1 MEILRSLLK
10 SLPYGKNESKKY
22 HDMEATEQ
30 YYQDLYHFFFSMMCN
45 LVNSEV
51 RNSTGATDVVIT
63 TPMYL
68 YVVEIKIDSTPEV
81 ALSQIDE
88 KGYAV
93 PYLTGPR
100 KVIKVGVNFSTKEK
114 TLSDWKVVEA

>member
-1 MEILRSLLK
+1 
-10 SLPYGKNESKKY
+10 
-22 HDMEATEQ
+22 
-30 YYQDLYHFFFSMMCN
+30 
-45 LVNSEV
+45 
-51 RNSTGATDVVIT
+51 
-63 TPMYL
+63 MYL

>member
-1 MEILRSLLK
+1 
-10 SLPYGKNESKKY
+10 
-22 HDMEATEQ
+22 
-30 YYQDLYHFFFSMMCN
+30 MCN

-51 RNSTGATDVVIT
+51 RNSAGATDVVIT

-100 KVIKVGVNFSTKEK
+100 KVIKVGVNFSTIEK